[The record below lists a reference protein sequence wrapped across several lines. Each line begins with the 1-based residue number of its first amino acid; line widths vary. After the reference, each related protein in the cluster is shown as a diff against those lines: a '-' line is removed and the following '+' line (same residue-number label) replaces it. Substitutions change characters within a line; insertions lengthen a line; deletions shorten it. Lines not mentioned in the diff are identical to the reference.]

1 MMINP
6 TYIVIMATAIALCS
20 LLVRRSQ
27 KKLPLTTEEKFGLGL
42 GGFCGA
48 MIGAKLP
55 FVLYDV
61 EGLLS
66 GGAWFAHG
74 KTIVC
79 GLAGGYLG
87 VEIAKWIM
95 GIRIKTGDSFAAPV
109 ALAIA
114 VGRWGCFFGGCC
126 FGTPTSLPWGVVF
139 PTAVDDPLV
148 PRHPTQIYES
158 LFHLT
163 MGCVLLYLGRQGW
176 FRGQLMKLYIL
187 TYLGYRFLTEMIRPE
202 PRYFIGLTA
211 YQWGAIAL
219 AIIFVWLW
227 RRDQIAMNAEAES
240 AQKEPR
246 PADAAAD

>member
-20 LLVRRSQ
+20 LMVRRSQ
-27 KKLPLTTEEKFGLGL
+27 QKLPLTREEKFGLGL

-55 FVLYDV
+55 FVLYDL
-61 EGLLS
+61 EGLWS

-87 VEIAKWIM
+87 VEIAKWLM
-95 GIRIKTGDSFAAPV
+95 NVRIKTGDSFAAPV
-109 ALAIA
+109 AFAIA
-114 VGRWGCFFGGCC
+114 IGRWGCFFGGCC
-126 FGTPTSLPWGVVF
+126 FGTPTTLPWGVAF
-139 PTAVDDPLV
+139 PTAVDDPLAL
-148 PRHPTQIYES
+148 RHPTQIYES

-163 MGCVLLYLGRQGW
+163 MGFTLLWLQRKGW

-187 TYLGYRFLTEMIRPE
+187 VYLGYRFLTEMIRPE
-202 PRYFIGLTA
+202 PRYFVGLTA

-219 AIIFVWLW
+219 AIIFIWLW
-227 RRDQIAMNAEAES
+227 RRDAAALSAES